1 MRPGVCPT
9 APHSQWSID
18 VLGRGP
24 GAAPTE
30 VVGPEAAVDP
40 VQLGRRR
47 PVDFVRHRPS
57 PGVQLG
63 PVLCAQPG
71 DYSSAGSIAEY
82 GETVRLAGYWIAF
95 HEYAHHV
102 QRRIDVLAAA
112 YTRDEDQLQI
122 SRRIEL
128 QADCFMAMTGIAIR
142 NTGLNADDRAEMR
155 VWRNAVP
162 DEIHGRSASQ
172 LFWIE
177 RGFGTDDFGRC
188 STWTANKHIR

>member
-1 MRPGVCPT
+1 VY
-9 APHSQWSID
+9 
-18 VLGRGP
+18 RGP
-24 GAAPTE
+24 L
-30 VVGPEAAVDP
+30 EAAGYRLTTP
-40 VQLGRRR
+40 
-47 PVDFVRHRPS
+47 
-57 PGVQLG
+57 
-63 PVLCAQPG
+63 PVLVYAGTVQTPCGAGLKGYPVFYCPSNQTI
-71 DYSSAGSIAEY
+71 YSSAGSLADY
-82 GETVRLAGYWIAF
+82 GETVRLGGYWIAF

-102 QRRIDVLAAA
+102 QRRIDVLNAA

-188 STWTANKHIR
+188 STWTATRHIR